1 MYNERELLVTIGEIL
16 TTQGNKGELK
26 VQPHTD
32 FPERFQV
39 GDEVLL
45 EKDGR
50 LSSFRIASVRH
61 HQRWV
66 ILGFEG
72 VDDMSAAEKLR
83 GSIIKVSRDQVHPL
97 PEGHYYIFQLVGLP
111 VFSDEGEYIGDL
123 TKVFPTGG
131 NDVYQVVHPQ
141 TKREILI
148 PAIKECVKSID
159 LEQKRITVK
168 LLPGLV
174 D

>member
-1 MYNERELLVTIGEIL
+1 LYKGKEPLVTIGKIL
-16 TTQGNKGELK
+16 TTQGNKGEVK
-26 VQPHTD
+26 VQPYTD

-39 GDEVLL
+39 GDDVFLDRE
-45 EKDGR
+45 GQ
-50 LSSFRIASVRH
+50 IASYRIVSVRY

-83 GSIIKVSRDQVHPL
+83 GTEIKVSPDQVYPL
-97 PEGHYYIFQLVGLP
+97 PEGHYYVFQLVGLP
-111 VFSDEGEYIGDL
+111 VFSEEGQYLGDL
-123 TKVFPTGG
+123 TNVLPTGG

-141 TKREILI
+141 TNREILV

-159 LEQKRITVK
+159 LEQKRITVE
-168 LLPGLV
+168 LLPGLI